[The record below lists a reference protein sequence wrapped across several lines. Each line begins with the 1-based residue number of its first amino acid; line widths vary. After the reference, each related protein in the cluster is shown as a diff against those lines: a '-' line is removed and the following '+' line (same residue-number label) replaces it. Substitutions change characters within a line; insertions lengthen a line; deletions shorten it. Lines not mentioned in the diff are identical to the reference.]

1 MTSISNDFKIGDKGE
16 KQVSDELAELG
27 YSVVLNDDESK
38 RYDYDIKIT
47 NIDKTAE
54 VKNDVFSAQSG
65 NIALEY
71 FNSKIN
77 KPSGVTVTKA
87 DFWCHIIK
95 GKVYVAT
102 VQKLKEFIAQHK
114 PKRTVKFAGDN
125 NADIYL
131 YSIQDAMKIF
141 IPINRIGEIL

>member
-1 MTSISNDFKIGDKGE
+1 MTNILADYKIGDNGE

-27 YSVVLNDDESK
+27 YSVVLNDDQSK

-54 VKNDVFSAQSG
+54 VKNDAFSAKTG

-71 FNSKIN
+71 FNSKVN

-102 VQKLKEFIAQHK
+102 VEKLRQFIAQNK

-131 YSIQDAMKIF
+131 YSIQDAMKVF